1 MYDIISIQQD
11 KFKELSISYEKL
23 LKQVA
28 TFKEEHGAPDTF
40 TSSLAVVNA
49 NIKDLQILIEDLT
62 ETFSCCLKLQK
73 GDFSL
78 FQSKL
83 DEIKKRKELFN
94 KLLVIH
100 NCMNL

>member
-1 MYDIISIQQD
+1 MHDIIRIQQD
-11 KFKELSISYEKL
+11 KFTELSSSYCKL
-23 LKQVA
+23 LEQVA
-28 TFKEEHGAPDTF
+28 TFKEECDIPETF

-62 ETFSCCLKLQK
+62 ETLTCCDRLQK

-83 DEIKKRKELFN
+83 DEIKKRKELFM